1 MVNPPL
7 HQALTRFCK
16 VPADQSPAQSPE
28 VVFAGL
34 PVPETRVY
42 ISLRCHKMWRFI
54 QDSWRDGI
62 EILILATCIYLIYR
76 AFRATRGAQILV
88 GLGTI
93 LIVLSFVST
102 VFKFEVIQ
110 WIITRGTA
118 VLALALIVIFQ
129 PELRTGLARL
139 GSKRIFSF
147 SNKLRIA
154 FLERFADAVIN
165 LSKKRIGAL
174 FAIQRD
180 VSLKDYL
187 DSGVILDAQFSP
199 ELAMAVFYPKAPLHD
214 GGMIIADDRVAGAA
228 CVFPVTEREM
238 QDRSTGLRHR
248 AAIGLSERTDAIAV
262 VVSEETGGISICEN
276 GVLQRNLTEKQ
287 FREKIAEIFF
297 SSHSHETEPV
307 AQLGRKDTLPPSGDH
322 DLVSD

>member
-1 MVNPPL
+1 
-7 HQALTRFCK
+7 
-16 VPADQSPAQSPE
+16 
-28 VVFAGL
+28 
-34 PVPETRVY
+34 
-42 ISLRCHKMWRFI
+42 MWKFL
-54 QDSWRDGI
+54 QHSWPDAI
-62 EILILATCIYLIYR
+62 EILILATCIYQIYR

-129 PELRTGLARL
+129 PELRNGLARL

-180 VSLKDYL
+180 VSLKEHL
-187 DSGVILDAQFSP
+187 ESGVILDAQFSP

-248 AAIGLSERTDAIAV
+248 AAIGLTERTDAIAV

-297 SSHSHETEPV
+297 SSNSDEIQPV
-307 AQLGRKDTLPPSGDH
+307 EKLDRKDPLTPSGDH

>member
-1 MVNPPL
+1 MSTFLQDP
-7 HQALTRFCK
+7 
-16 VPADQSPAQSPE
+16 
-28 VVFAGL
+28 
-34 PVPETRVY
+34 
-42 ISLRCHKMWRFI
+42 WRNA
-54 QDSWRDGI
+54 I
-62 EILILATCIYLIYR
+62 EILLLAACIYQIYR

-93 LIVLSFVST
+93 LVVLTLVST
-102 VFKFEVIQ
+102 IFKFQVMQ
-110 WIITRGTA
+110 WIITRA
-118 VLALALIVIFQ
+118 AALLAFALIVIFQ
-129 PELRTGLARL
+129 PELRNGLARL
-139 GSKRIFSF
+139 GSNRLFSF
-147 SNKLRIA
+147 SSKRRLA

-165 LSKKRIGAL
+165 LSKKRVGAL
-174 FAIQRD
+174 FAIQRGI
-180 VSLKDYL
+180 SLKEHL
-187 DSGVILDAQFSP
+187 ESGVVLDAQFSP

-248 AAIGLSERTDAIAV
+248 AAIGLTERTDAIAV

-297 SSHSHETEPV
+297 SGKPSHETEPV
-307 AQLGRKDTLPPSGDH
+307 EKLDRKDPLSPSGDR